1 MLIQTQL
8 VTEYLRHLPKNKYP
22 LIKTLFVLFRQHYT
36 SRTKKT
42 VLFMPYVLLWSVFV
56 NKYFFFLMFLFQKC
70 PFDAITII
78 NIPSNLEKHTTHRY
92 SKNSFKLHRLPI
104 PRPGEVLGL
113 VGQNGIGKSTALKI
127 LAGKQKPN
135 LGRFTVSLFYFY
147 NFRKIYS

>member
-1 MLIQTQL
+1 MEFIIFI
-8 VTEYLRHLPKNKYP
+8 YY
-22 LIKTLFVLFRQHYT
+22 III
-36 SRTKKT
+36 S
-42 VLFMPYVLLWSVFV
+42 
-56 NKYFFFLMFLFQKC
+56 QKC

-135 LGRFTVSLFYFY
+135 LGRYAVRCNILLLIDPDCFFYINFY
-147 NFRKIYS
+147 NKSLL